1 MIADETDLYSVED
14 GVKWLSQIFQI
25 KENDWF
31 FSFDFLPK
39 VFKSSKKRKSAIIS
53 ILLASLNEAS
63 TGKLLLTQESHF
75 EKIMVKEKKMN
86 DKDLK
91 NFVESLIFSAD
102 EPLSKNDINKI
113 LSQYGNF
120 DLDKVLNELVFDY
133 KDRGVVLY
141 SSDNKFYF
149 KTSDSLRDFLSIQTK
164 KTKNLSNAAM
174 ETLAIISYHQPVTRA
189 EIEKIRGKPVF
200 RGTLDSLLE
209 IKWIKPA
216 GRRETP
222 GRPVTWV
229 TDIEFL
235 KHFGLKSI
243 KDLPKV
249 DELESII
256 L

>member
-1 MIADETDLYSVED
+1 MNEVE
-14 GVKWLSQIFQI
+14 
-25 KENDWF
+25 
-31 FSFDFLPK
+31 
-39 VFKSSKKRKSAIIS
+39 A
-53 ILLASLNEAS
+53 
-63 TGKLLLTQESHF
+63 
-75 EKIMVKEKKMN
+75 
-86 DKDLK
+86 K
-91 NFVESLIFSAD
+91 NFIESLIFSAS
-102 EPLSKNDINKI
+102 EPLQIKSIEKI
-113 LSQYGNF
+113 LSTHGNF
-120 DLDKVLNELVFDY
+120 NLKAIINELILDY
-133 KDRGVVLY
+133 KDRGVILY
-141 SSDNKFYF
+141 SSENKFYF